1 MESVLLW
8 KVLELS
14 LANHG
19 WRHSST
25 TPFFSRNK
33 FVAATKIVF
42 MLHFYIKKSRIIQH
56 SYFFLNAPNLTFY
69 MSGSRI
75 IPKFLFRLQLGMHF
89 RVKSDEFF
97 GCDFFSVSG
106 HWTRS
111 VIRSPIYSI
120 LVLTVN

>member
-42 MLHFYIKKSRIIQH
+42 MLHFYIKKSDYYSTLI
-56 SYFFLNAPNLTFY
+56 SFLNVPNLTFY
-69 MSGSRI
+69 TSGLRI
-75 IPKFLFRLQLGMHF
+75 IPKFLFRLQLAMHF
-89 RVKSDEFF
+89 QEKSDDFF

>member
-42 MLHFYIKKSRIIQH
+42 MLHFYIKKVGLFNTHI
-56 SYFFLNAPNLTFY
+56 FFLNAPNLTFY
-69 MSGSRI
+69 TSGLRI
-75 IPKFLFRLQLGMHF
+75 IPKFLFRLQLAMHF
-89 RVKSDEFF
+89 RVKSDDFF

>member
-1 MESVLLW
+1 MESVLLR
-8 KVLELS
+8 KSLS
-14 LANHG
+14 CLLIIMG
-19 WRHSST
+19 GDIPVRHL
-25 TPFFSRNK
+25 FFSRNK

-42 MLHFYIKKSRIIQH
+42 MLHFYIKKVGLFNTHI
-56 SYFFLNAPNLTFY
+56 FFLNAPNLTFY
-69 MSGSRI
+69 MSGLRI
-75 IPKFLFRLQLGMHF
+75 IPKFLFRLQLAMHF
-89 RVKSDEFF
+89 RVKSDDFF